1 MSKRPYKRRHYLIN
15 KSMQLRYMGMVCLAL
30 IFVAGFSS
38 FAMYFGIWGSVIDE
52 FSDEA
57 VRYQLLTAARMTD
70 YEYARRPFSERRFS
84 TLALFKET
92 DLLSQRQREI
102 FNDILGRTN
111 KRLFW
116 KLGLLVLFVTAWTL
130 FITHRIAG
138 PLYRFDQCFKKMAE
152 GDLTVRGHL
161 RRGDQAVEIMQ
172 SFNTM
177 ADGLE
182 NSIKRLKQ
190 LGPQVNQST
199 AKEQIL
205 NELNRF
211 HTS

>member
-1 MSKRPYKRRHYLIN
+1 MANRPYKRRQYLVN
-15 KSMQLRYMGMVCLAL
+15 KKMQVRYMAMVCIAL
-30 IFVAGFSS
+30 IFVSGFSI

-52 FSDEA
+52 FSNESI
-57 VRYQLLTAARMTD
+57 RYQLLTAARMTD

-92 DLLSQRQREI
+92 DVLSQRQREI
-102 FNDILGRTN
+102 FSDILGRTN

-116 KLGLLVLFVTAWTL
+116 KLALLVVFITAWAM

-138 PLYRFDQCFKKMAE
+138 PLYRIDQCMKKITS

-161 RRGDQAVEIMQ
+161 RKGDQAVEIMKT
-172 SFNTM
+172 FNDM
-177 ADGLE
+177 AESLE
-182 NSIKRLKQ
+182 GSVKRLKQ
-190 LGPQVNQST
+190 AGPQLNPPV
-199 AKEQIL
+199 KDQIL
-205 NELNRF
+205 NELNHF